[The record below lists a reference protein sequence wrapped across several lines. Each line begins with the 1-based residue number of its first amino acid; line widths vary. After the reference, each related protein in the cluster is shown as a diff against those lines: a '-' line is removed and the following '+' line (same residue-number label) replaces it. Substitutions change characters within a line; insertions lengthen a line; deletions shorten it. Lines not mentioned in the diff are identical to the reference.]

1 VATISDWGQDAPS
14 GRTPRVGVMVDREV
28 PPADVRAFAG
38 GIEAHGFDELWVIED
53 CFWTS
58 GIANAALAL
67 AATDRIHVGIGILP
81 AVLRNRALAAMELAT
96 LAGAFPGRLTAGFG
110 HGEADWMRQVGA
122 YPRSPLAALELTLRD
137 TRALLAGETVTRD
150 GLDDVELVFPPATPP
165 AVLAGVT
172 GPKGLALAG
181 RVGDGAILPERSP
194 PAFVSAARQQVRA
207 AWEREGEPRIVV
219 YALLGVDEDGDRGRA
234 ALRPRIARW
243 LAGNRGRPQFE
254 AASFAAAVPDPV
266 APADVEDAW
275 IDELAVAGTPDDC
288 AAAVRRLGEAG
299 ADGVVLVP
307 PRENAER
314 QLALVAPALRA

>member
-1 VATISDWGQDAPS
+1 
-14 GRTPRVGVMVDREV
+14 MVDREV

-122 YPRSPLAALELTLRD
+122 YPRSPLAALEVTLRD

-165 AVLAGVT
+165 AVLAGLT

-181 RVGDGAILPERSP
+181 RVGDGAILPEGSSAR
-194 PAFVSAARQQVRA
+194 FVAESRARVRA
-207 AWEREGEPRIVV
+207 AREDGGEPRIVV
-219 YALLGVDEDGDRGRA
+219 YALLSAGPDGDRARD
-234 ALRPRIARW
+234 ALRPALAAW
-243 LAGNRGRPQFE
+243 LTNSRGRPQH
-254 AASFAAAVPDPV
+254 AALSFVPPDGPV
-266 APADVEDAW
+266 APDQVQDAW
-275 IDELAVAGTPDDC
+275 IDELAVAGTPADC
-288 AAAVRRLGEAG
+288 RRAVERLGAAG
-299 ADGVVLVP
+299 ADVVVLVP
-307 PRENAER
+307 RLDEPEAD
-314 QLALVAPALRA
+314 LALVGPGA

>member
-1 VATISDWGQDAPS
+1 M
-14 GRTPRVGVMVDREV
+14 TPRVGVMVDREI

-38 GIEAHGFDELWVIED
+38 EVERLGFDELWVIED

-67 AATDRIHVGIGILP
+67 GATERIGVGIGILP

-110 HGEADWMRQVGA
+110 HGVADWMKQVGA

-150 GLDDVELVFPPATPP
+150 GLEDVTLVFPPAQPP
-165 AVLAGVT
+165 PVLAGLT

-181 RVGDGAILPERSP
+181 RVGDGAILPEGSS
-194 PAFVSAARQQVRA
+194 PAFVSAAREQVRA
-207 AWEREGEPRIVV
+207 ARERDGEPRIVV
-219 YALLGVDEDGDRGRA
+219 YALLGADEDGDRGRDA
-234 ALRPRIARW
+234 VRPQIAQW
-243 LAGNRGRPQFE
+243 LAGNRGRPQLA

-266 APADVEDAW
+266 TPADVEDAW

-288 AAAVRRLGEAG
+288 AAAVARLGEAG
-299 ADGVVLVP
+299 ADVVVLVP
-307 PRENAER
+307 PRADAER
-314 QLALVAPALRA
+314 RLALAAPAVLT